1 MHDEIAQL
9 SSLEHEQDIVGN
21 TLKGLTK
28 DAYEVIGQQLG
39 FVDGPKPQPTTV
51 EDSKTETMQDRVEAV
66 RDAHN
71 VEVVS
76 SSFTP
81 ATNSAVVED
90 SKPKRVQSAIAPV
103 ITMLIVKK
111 TPPKNAPVSVLM
123 VMTLN

>member
-9 SSLEHEQDIVGN
+9 SSLEHEQDIVRN

-39 FVDGPKPQPTTV
+39 FVDGHKPQPTTV

>member
-1 MHDEIAQL
+1 LHDEIAQL

-76 SSFTP
+76 SSFTLP
-81 ATNSAVVED
+81 IPRLL
-90 SKPKRVQSAIAPV
+90 KIANRKESNRP
-103 ITMLIVKK
+103 LH
-111 TPPKNAPVSVLM
+111 P
-123 VMTLN
+123 